1 LALRATSPRQL
12 VGELSGG
19 NQQKVV
25 FARGLAGE
33 TQVLMLDE
41 PTRGI
46 DVGAKQ
52 ELYQLIRQLTAQGVG
67 ILLVSSELPELLGLA
82 DRLLVLHEG
91 RQTALLNAG
100 EVDEETVLRYCY
112 GLERE
117 GVTPPAPRGAPA
129 PQLGEG
135 TVIS

>member
-1 LALRATSPRQL
+1 LLDRRREWAVTETLGRRLALRATSPRQL

-41 PTRGI
+41 PTRGVDI
-46 DVGAKQ
+46 GAKQ
-52 ELYQLIRQLTAQGVG
+52 ELYQLIRQLASQGVG

-91 RQTALLNAG
+91 RQTALLNAE

-112 GLERE
+112 GLER
-117 GVTPPAPRGAPA
+117 TPP
-129 PQLGEG
+129 
-135 TVIS
+135 